1 MYSAAGALAYEASHD
16 GAGRIQPGIAGDFR
30 RLKWNRWSFLEYL
43 FYELSQV
50 ATPLKQDTAE
60 QSESDWLHPRAPSMS
75 ATVVNLSRGRPRAAP
90 RSRSI

>member
-43 FYELSQV
+43 FYELS
-50 ATPLKQDTAE
+50 
-60 QSESDWLHPRAPSMS
+60 
-75 ATVVNLSRGRPRAAP
+75 
-90 RSRSI
+90 